1 MCDVIGGSIKIAR
14 GPTRTMIILSNE
26 DADRLFEVLSAVD
39 VTEGGEM
46 DIFRQNV
53 MLKMELSIPSIDDE
67 VITMRDESTDRAEDI
82 RIVAEIAGKI
92 QQMCIDI
99 GDGCEDGDMS
109 NVLLENAYYPGDSLN
124 ENISFATMAGQAYEN
139 LSTAYHVLHRAWE
152 TLVDLVGIMEAP

>member
-1 MCDVIGGSIKIAR
+1 VNDVIAGSIKVAR
-14 GPTRTMIILSNE
+14 GPTRTMITLSNE
-26 DADRLFEVLSAVD
+26 DTDKLFEALSTVD

-46 DIFRQNV
+46 DIFRQNM
-53 MLKMELSIPSIDDE
+53 MLKIENSNATE
-67 VITMRDESTDRAEDI
+67 AI
-82 RIVAEIAGKI
+82 RKLAEIAGKI